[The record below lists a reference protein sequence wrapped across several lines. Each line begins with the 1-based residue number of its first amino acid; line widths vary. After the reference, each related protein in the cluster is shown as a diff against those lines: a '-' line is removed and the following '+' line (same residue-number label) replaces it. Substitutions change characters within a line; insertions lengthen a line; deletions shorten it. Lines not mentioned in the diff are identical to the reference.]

1 MKKLSAI
8 IAMVVCLTIGGV
20 YATWSYAED
29 KDIYD
34 AYTEIKV
41 SLEDSVNT
49 GAAGTFTIQSNLVL
63 TVDQA
68 NDDHDA
74 KLVFESNNGEEI
86 YLTVT
91 FKPSSSAAAYVKEN
105 GVPSELY
112 WGVST
117 PMQFK
122 VDADGNY
129 NTENSTLVDIFK
141 FTNVS
146 NNVLDVNITWTK
158 QTDGTFTY
166 TLDQTDLEDM
176 ISLSQNFRL
185 DTKATYDEFVKALG
199 GNIVARVTDGTVNQP
214 TVDEG
219 EENA

>member
-74 KLVFESNNGEEI
+74 KLVFKSNNDKEI
-86 YLTVT
+86 YLKVT
-91 FKPSSSAAAYVKEN
+91 FTPSSSAAASVKEN

-122 VDADGNY
+122 VDEDGNY
-129 NTENSTLVDIFK
+129 NTEDSKLVDIFT
-141 FTNVS
+141 FTNPS
-146 NNVLDVNITWTK
+146 DGILNNIFEWHK
-158 QTDGTFTY
+158 ETDGSFTY
-166 TLDQTDLEDM
+166 TLSKADLEGI